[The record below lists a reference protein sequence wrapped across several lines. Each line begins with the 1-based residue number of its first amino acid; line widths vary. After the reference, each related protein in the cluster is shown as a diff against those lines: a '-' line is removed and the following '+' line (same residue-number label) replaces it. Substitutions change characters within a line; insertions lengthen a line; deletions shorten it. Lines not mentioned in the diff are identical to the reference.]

1 MGSIGRT
8 LRLEI
13 GSVGD
18 RGSVVLNGTSFSV
31 LPSSSLEGRLL
42 SSVVVVVVRLGS
54 SSFLLFSLL
63 SKSGSVSSKSKKESS
78 SSDSVSVSTTRWG
91 SDVVVMVACLQNLR
105 KFRASM
111 KGKDSTEVKP
121 ERVFCCEV
129 RLSFGFYRDSKVNE
143 LNKISVFQRERERG
157 GFNFSLRLMALE

>member
-1 MGSIGRT
+1 M
-8 LRLEI
+8 EI
-13 GSVGD
+13 GSAGD

-42 SSVVVVVVRLGS
+42 SSFVVVVVVCLGS
-54 SSFLLFSLL
+54 SSLLLVAVLFSLL

-91 SDVVVMVACLQNLR
+91 SDVVVMVAFLQNLR

-111 KGKDSTEVKP
+111 K
-121 ERVFCCEV
+121 
-129 RLSFGFYRDSKVNE
+129 
-143 LNKISVFQRERERG
+143 
-157 GFNFSLRLMALE
+157 

>member
-13 GSVGD
+13 GSGGD

-31 LPSSSLEGRLL
+31 LPGSCLEGRVW
-42 SSVVVVVVRLGS
+42 SSVVVVIVCFGS
-54 SSFLLFSLL
+54 SSFLMVVALFSLL
-63 SKSGSVSSKSKKESS
+63 SKSCNVSSKSKKESS

-91 SDVVVMVACLQNLR
+91 SEVVDIVACLQNLR

-111 KGKDSTEVKP
+111 K
-121 ERVFCCEV
+121 
-129 RLSFGFYRDSKVNE
+129 
-143 LNKISVFQRERERG
+143 
-157 GFNFSLRLMALE
+157 